1 MKNAMMTQKGM
12 ISLAERKNRRL
23 KVFLRRSYTDIHV
36 GAVSG
41 KNRIGM
47 VLEVECEWNHVRY
60 YVW

>member
-1 MKNAMMTQKGM
+1 MKNAWMTQKGM

-41 KNRIGM
+41 KNKIDM
-47 VLEVECEWNHVRY
+47 VKLMEVKGTP
-60 YVW
+60 